1 MKWTE
6 KWDEHL
12 INESTT
18 EIGWTTDKWKSIFT
32 THQFELT
39 LIIPNYIKL
48 TSDVFKLNLIIN
60 LDLFWCLVMLMISK
74 LLSLST
80 WIYSVI
86 FTGDLK
92 FYSNW
97 LPSDDYIF
105 FGCDSSNCD
114 FAGEYRWIDGFGW
127 MEEWIHMDRWFILLI
142 KLASY
147 PIKK

>member
-1 MKWTE
+1 M
-6 KWDEHL
+6 
-12 INESTT
+12 
-18 EIGWTTDKWKSIFT
+18 GWTADKWESIFT
-32 THQFELT
+32 THQFEFI

-86 FTGDLK
+86 FTSDLK

-97 LPSDDYIF
+97 LPSDDYNFLDVIHQIVILLVNMDGLMVLDGWKNGF
-105 FGCDSSNCD
+105 I
-114 FAGEYRWIDGFGW
+114 WIDGLYCSLNW
-127 MEEWIHMDRWFILLI
+127 LHTQWKNSAWWFHFLTF
-142 KLASY
+142 STS
-147 PIKK
+147 